1 MVPGCLL
8 RYPGW
13 PSSSWAWTYTLG
25 GQGRGPKV
33 GHIQR
38 RAAPVLP
45 PHLLGHPDPGFLS

>member
-38 RAAPVLP
+38 RAAPALP